1 MKDSSPVWGSRFF
14 LISGTKTYNSSLQT
28 SPNSVHKND
37 TSRTSNS
44 AGWNWLHIKL
54 LHVSR
59 LHQSIPGVEH
69 TSTCERPDPG
79 YRKEGRLHASLPL
92 HQASQQKKKKCR
104 WTLKCPQVPCRSTAK
119 RPAVVLQLVEK
130 HRAAFSVNTGLRA
143 GTPTP
148 K

>member
-37 TSRTSNS
+37 TSKTSNS

-92 HQASQQKKKKCR
+92 HQASQQKKEM
-104 WTLKCPQVPCRSTAK
+104 QVDTEMPSGALQEHSK
-119 RPAVVLQLVEK
+119 EASSSPATSGEAQGSFLSE
-130 HRAAFSVNTGLRA
+130 HRAESRN
-143 GTPTP
+143 PTP